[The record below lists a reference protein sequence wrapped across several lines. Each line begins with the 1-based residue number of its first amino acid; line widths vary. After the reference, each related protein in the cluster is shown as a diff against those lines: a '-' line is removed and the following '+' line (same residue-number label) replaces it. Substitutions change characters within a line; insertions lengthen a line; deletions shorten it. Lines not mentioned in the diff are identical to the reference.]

1 TGSGL
6 NFGDDYLRQALAFTG
21 VTDYDALFIEG
32 MAMNPEKAEEI
43 KEAAI
48 AKAKE
53 LGRSFSTVNA

>member
-1 TGSGL
+1 
-6 NFGDDYLRQALAFTG
+6 
-21 VTDYDALFIEG
+21 